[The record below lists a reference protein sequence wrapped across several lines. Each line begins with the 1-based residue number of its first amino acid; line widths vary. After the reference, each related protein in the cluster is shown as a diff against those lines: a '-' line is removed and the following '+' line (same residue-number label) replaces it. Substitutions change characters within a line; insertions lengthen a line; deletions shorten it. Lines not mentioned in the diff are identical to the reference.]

1 MQTIEFECTF
11 GSDSIGNFMKYRI
24 ATLLCLFVV
33 LSFGV
38 HPNANAASTDN
49 GLTAYI
55 QNPQEGTSS
64 FIREVNDPKVNDPLP
79 ISGLFQKTSY
89 KSGLSTFEGVLKDAS
104 FLELDANTLQSWL
117 STDAPQVHLSLPQSS
132 RSELL
137 LELSE
142 VSLLTDDFKI
152 TTDKGDFD
160 MSQFKGAK
168 FYKGIVK
175 GHSESLVSLSVL
187 EDQVIGMISIDGVS
201 QILHKMEKEEVYI
214 LYYTD
219 DLMVSHPFTC
229 GVEEDD
235 IESRGGE
242 EADESSGDDK
252 GQTIPCIRV
261 YLECDYALFT
271 DKGGVVNAANWIAAV
286 FNNVAALYQ
295 LESIVLTLSEVFVW
309 TSKDPYSTKSS
320 VTALNQFRTVRK
332 NFNGDIAHL
341 AALGGR
347 SLGGVAWLDVICNT
361 GYRYGYSNIHS
372 TYEDIPVFSWS
383 VEVIAHEI
391 GHNLGSRHTHW
402 CGWQGGPIDDCYN
415 PEGKCLPGPAPEDG
429 GTIMSY
435 CHLSGD
441 GINFNKGFGTQP
453 GDRIR
458 SRVVNASCLISCA
471 LPAEGMCGKP
481 GELQMVNVSHE
492 TASLK
497 WQKGIG
503 ASKYLVS
510 YKLKNDE
517 NWTSVVQDTNI
528 FAISGLSINTWYS
541 FKIQSKCDTTLSPPT
556 TILEFRTLNESE
568 YCQSKGHST
577 SMEWIEHVEI
587 ANIKRVSASDN
598 GYVDASNLVANMETG
613 KTYTLTFKAGM
624 NRANF
629 NEFWRMW
636 IDYDQNGKFDDT
648 ELVFGRISSSTSPMT
663 RAIRIPAS
671 AKTGLTKMRIAMKY
685 GSHATACETFEY
697 GEVEDYSINVIG
709 GSNLLAFE
717 ESNQLELF
725 PNPTSDWL
733 VIKNIPRLEIK
744 DQGNLTV
751 YNLLGNVV
759 WQKSLNQIDESQEIS
774 LNIESWPPGQY
785 ILSRNQGNLNTQHK
799 FLKL

>member
-261 YLECDYALFT
+261 YLECDHALFT
-271 DKGGVVNAANWIAAV
+271 EKGGVVNAANWIAAV

-568 YCQSKGHST
+568 YCHSKGHST

-759 WQKSLNQIDESQEIS
+759 WQQSLNQIDESQEIS